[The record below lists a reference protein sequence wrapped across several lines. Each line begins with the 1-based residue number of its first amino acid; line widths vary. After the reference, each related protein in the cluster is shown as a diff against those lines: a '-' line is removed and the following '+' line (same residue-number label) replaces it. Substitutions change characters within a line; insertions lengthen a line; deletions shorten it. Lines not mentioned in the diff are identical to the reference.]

1 MPLQVDL
8 KSSLSI
14 GQLAQAAGLRT
25 SAIRYYEEIGLL
37 PAPERQGSRRVY
49 GAEAL
54 EQLKRIALAQAAGF
68 SLQEVKLLE
77 RGLGDGEPAP
87 QRWRRLAARKLSEVD
102 AQIARLR
109 RMRALLHRALHCE
122 CTSMRACPLLA
133 QGDADTRASVRAP
146 RRIPS
151 RP

>member
-8 KSSLSI
+8 KSSRSI

-37 PAPERQGSRRVY
+37 PPPERQGSRRVY

-68 SLQEVKLLE
+68 SLEEVKLLE
-77 RGLGDGEPAP
+77 RGLSDGEPVP
-87 QRWRRLAARKLSEVD
+87 QRWRRLAARKLGEVD

-109 RMRALLHRALHCE
+109 KMRDLLHRALHCE
-122 CTSMRACPLLA
+122 CTSMRTCPLLA
-133 QGDADTRASVRAP
+133 QGHLDSLASMRAA
-146 RRIPS
+146 RRKAF